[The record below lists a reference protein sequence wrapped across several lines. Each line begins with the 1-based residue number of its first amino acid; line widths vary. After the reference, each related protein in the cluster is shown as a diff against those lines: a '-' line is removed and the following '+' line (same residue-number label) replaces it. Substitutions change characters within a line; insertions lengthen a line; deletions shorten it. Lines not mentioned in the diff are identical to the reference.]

1 VQEFVTC
8 GREFQQYQDE
18 WMKRVEK
25 FEKEGS
31 INIQTIDPQPQ
42 VTSGENGGLA
52 E

>member
-25 FEKEGS
+25 FEKEGL
-31 INIQTIDPQPQ
+31 PL
-42 VTSGENGGLA
+42 GESAGPEKEA
-52 E
+52 